1 MNTSIRYTGGSRF
14 ETLVRGHRIV
24 TDQPASNGG
33 KDAGPTPPELLL
45 ASLGTCAG
53 HYAAEY
59 LRARGLS
66 AKGLALQVFADKGA
80 KPAHL
85 SLFRIEV
92 TIPNLSRKDREGLL
106 RAVKSCLVHN
116 TLRMPPVIDIEVK
129 LAHAGEELV
138 VAG

>member
-1 MNTSIRYTGGSRF
+1 MNTSIRYVGGSRF
-14 ETLVRGHRIV
+14 ESLVRGHRIV
-24 TDQPASNGG
+24 TDQPVNSGG

-66 AKGLALQVFADKGA
+66 AEGLALQVFADTGA

-85 SLFRIEV
+85 SFFRVEV
-92 TIPNLSRKDREGLL
+92 TIPDLSRKDREGLL
-106 RAVKSCLVHN
+106 KAVKSCLVHN
-116 TLRMPPVIDIEVK
+116 TLRMSPVIDIDVR
-129 LAHAGEELV
+129 LAHAGEEV
-138 VAG
+138 VIAG